1 MNGSKF
7 TISKYCINTMKVI
20 EPNKNL
26 YVHMKLSFINSGV
39 VLQFKAIPDFNILK
53 GVIEWNQGTNWVF
66 RVEKQGYR

>member
-7 TISKYCINTMKVI
+7 TISKYYINTMKVI

-53 GVIEWNQGTNWVF
+53 GVIE
-66 RVEKQGYR
+66 